1 MTFNFNGPVKQG
13 NRATLRSLN
22 LRPCTAWTPPR
33 TWSRCRRRRMTAA
46 NVLAAVAFALLV
58 PSTVLAAGID
68 EKALLS
74 PYPGS
79 KLISEKVT
87 EFDDYELVV
96 GGIDSKRGACEK
108 KQKLEGRVAR
118 FYYENPKGRSH
129 AEIFANYRDA
139 VKKAGF
145 QTIFTCKEEGCY
157 LDGKPSNRNA
167 FCGERSIAPGML
179 PSAGTRYLAAR
190 LPRKDGDVYLAV
202 HVYEHFTDLHYA
214 TVKPME
220 TSLVKVDAKALK
232 DGIQADGHVAIYGID
247 FDTGKADLKPGSASA
262 IAEIVKLLKADPGLK
277 LHVVGHTDAVG
288 ALDGNIALSKR
299 RAESVVKELTTK
311 QGIAAA
317 RLRPYGVGPLVP
329 LATNDTNEGRAKN
342 RRVDLVKQ

>member
-1 MTFNFNGPVKQG
+1 M
-13 NRATLRSLN
+13 
-22 LRPCTAWTPPR
+22 
-33 TWSRCRRRRMTAA
+33 
-46 NVLAAVAFALLV
+46 VLVAFAFALLV
-58 PSTVLAAGID
+58 PASILAAGID
-68 EKALLS
+68 EKALIS

-79 KLISEKVT
+79 NLISEKVT
-87 EFDDYELVV
+87 DFDDYELVV
-96 GGIDSKRGACEK
+96 GGIDSAKGACEK

-118 FYYENPKGRSH
+118 FYYENPKERSH

-145 QTIFTCKEEGCY
+145 QTIFTCKEEECY
-157 LDGKPSNRNA
+157 LNGKPSNSNA
-167 FCGERSIAPGML
+167 FCGDRSIGTL
-179 PSAGTRYLAAR
+179 PSAGTRYLAAK
-190 LPRKDGDVYLAV
+190 LPQKDGDVYLAV
-202 HVYEHFTDLHYA
+202 HVYEYFTDLHYV

-220 TSLVKVDAKALK
+220 TGLVKVDAKALK
-232 DGIQADGHVAIYGID
+232 AGIQTDGHVAVYGID

-288 ALDGNIALSKR
+288 ALDGNIALSRR

-317 RLRPYGVGPLVP
+317 RLRPDGVGPLVP
-329 LATNDTNEGRAKN
+329 LATNDTDEGRAKN
-342 RRVDLVKQ
+342 RRVDLMKQ

>member
-22 LRPCTAWTPPR
+22 LRPCTARTPPR
-33 TWSRCRRRRMTAA
+33 TWSWCRRRRMTAL
-46 NVLAAVAFALLV
+46 NGLVAATFALLV
-58 PSTVLAAGID
+58 PSSVLAAGID

-79 KLISEKVT
+79 KLIREKVT

-108 KQKLEGRVAR
+108 KQKIEGRVAR

-167 FCGERSIAPGML
+167 FCGERSIGTL

-202 HVYEHFTDLHYA
+202 HVYEHFTDLHYT

-220 TSLVKVDAKALK
+220 TGLVIVDAKALK
-232 DGIQADGHVAIYGID
+232 AGIQADGHVAIYGID

>member
-1 MTFNFNGPVKQG
+1 
-13 NRATLRSLN
+13 
-22 LRPCTAWTPPR
+22 
-33 TWSRCRRRRMTAA
+33 MTAL
-46 NVLAAVAFALLV
+46 NGLVAAAFALLV
-58 PSTVLAAGID
+58 PSSVLAVGID
-68 EKALLS
+68 EKALLR

-79 KLISEKVT
+79 NLISEKVKD
-87 EFDDYELVV
+87 FDDYELVV
-96 GGIDSKRGACEK
+96 GGIDSARGACEK

-157 LDGKPSNRNA
+157 LSGKPSNRNA
-167 FCGERSIAPGML
+167 FCGDSSIGTF
-179 PSAGTRYLAAR
+179 PSVGTRYLAAK
-190 LPRKDGDVYLAV
+190 LTRKDGDVYLAV
-202 HVYEHFTDLHYA
+202 HVYEYFTDLHYT

-220 TSLVKVDAKALK
+220 TGLVIVDAKALK
-232 DGIQADGHVAIYGID
+232 AGIQAGGHVAIYGID

-262 IAEIVKLLKADPGLK
+262 IAEIVKLLKADPSLK

-299 RAESVVKELTTK
+299 RAESVVKELTAK

-317 RLRPYGVGPLVP
+317 RLRPDGVGPLVP

>member
-1 MTFNFNGPVKQG
+1 
-13 NRATLRSLN
+13 
-22 LRPCTAWTPPR
+22 
-33 TWSRCRRRRMTAA
+33 MTAL
-46 NVLAAVAFALLV
+46 NGLVAVAFALLV
-58 PSTVLAAGID
+58 PSSVLAVGID

-96 GGIDSKRGACEK
+96 GAVDSAKGSCEK

-118 FYYENPKGRSH
+118 FYYENPKERSH

-145 QTIFTCKEEGCY
+145 QTIFTCTEEGCY
-157 LDGKPSNRNA
+157 LDGKPSNNSA
-167 FCGERSIAPGML
+167 FCGDRSIGTL
-179 PSAGTRYLAAR
+179 PSAGSRYLAAR

-202 HVYEHFTDLHYA
+202 HVYEYFTDLHYV

-220 TSLVKVDAKALK
+220 TGLVNVDVKALK
-232 DGIQADGHVAIYGID
+232 AGIQTDGHVAVYGID
-247 FDTGKADLKPGSASA
+247 FETGKADLKPGAA
-262 IAEIVKLLKADPGLK
+262 PVIAEIVKLLKGDPTLK
-277 LHVVGHTDAVG
+277 LHVVGHTDNVG
-288 ALDGNIALSKR
+288 AFDGNIALSRR
-299 RAESVVKELTTK
+299 RAESVVKELTNRH
-311 QGIAAA
+311 GIAAS
-317 RLRPYGVGPLVP
+317 RLRPDGVGPLVP
-329 LATNDTNEGRAKN
+329 LTTNDTVEGRAKN